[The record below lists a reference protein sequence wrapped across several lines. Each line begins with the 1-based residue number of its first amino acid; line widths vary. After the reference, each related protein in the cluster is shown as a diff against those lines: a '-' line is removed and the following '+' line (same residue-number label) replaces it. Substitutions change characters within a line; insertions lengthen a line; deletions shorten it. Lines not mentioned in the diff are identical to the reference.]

1 MPPLEVPS
9 AGPRSKTFDRAL
21 SLIAAIIV
29 VAIILVVR
37 Y

>member
-1 MPPLEVPS
+1 MPPLEMRS
-9 AGPRSKTFDRAL
+9 AGTRSKRFDRAL

-29 VAIILVVR
+29 IAIIVVVR

>member
-1 MPPLEVPS
+1 MPPLDVAS
-9 AGPRSKTFDRAL
+9 AATRSKTFDRVL

-29 VAIILVVR
+29 IAIIVVVR